1 LGGDIRSAISVLV
14 LRALSGQANVVECA
28 YRHLKGELGP
38 SEAPE
43 LCGCSKGTLRGFEQ
57 RVRKLAGATTG
68 DLLILKIA
76 PVVLEAVHS
85 VIKYRCP
92 DGAAPGAGCT
102 YKCLVCGLTEAYE
115 EYFPQDHIAKHHR
128 DLLAMYTAEVIR
140 RAREKIAA
148 EKRPQPIQPRQTQLE
163 TEPAARTR

>member
-1 LGGDIRSAISVLV
+1 LDSYIRSAISALV
-14 LRALSGQANVVECA
+14 LRALSGQAYVVECA

-43 LCGCSKGTLRGFEQ
+43 LCGCSRNVLKGFEQ
-57 RVRKLAGATTG
+57 RVRSLVGAATG

-76 PVVLEAVHS
+76 PVVLETVHS

-102 YKCLVCGLTEAYE
+102 YECLVCGLTKAYQDH
-115 EYFPQDHIAKHHR
+115 FPQDHIVKRHR
-128 DLLAMYTAEVIR
+128 DLLAMYMAQVIR

-148 EKRPQPIQPRQTQLE
+148 EKRPQPIQLRQTQPE
-163 TEPAARTR
+163 TGPAARTR